1 MPKKIL
7 LADDSLTIQK
17 VVELTLAGADYEL
30 TCVSNGQKA
39 LESLEHSL
47 PDLILADVVM
57 PGKNGYEVCEAV
69 KSNPATA
76 RIPVV
81 LLSGTFEPFDR
92 DRADRIG
99 ADRVVSKP
107 FDAQQLLD
115 EIKTLLTRAAST
127 PFPASALEEGP
138 FDTAF
143 LDETAPTAGAPG
155 ESEPIEAENPFEH
168 LSLLPPPSFSE
179 LRGTSPGE
187 IQSLPSDWS
196 SRALAK
202 EEALAEEGEG
212 FAIAEGELN
221 GAEEFSGG
229 PVFLPPPDTQAAA
242 EEAENRHPV
251 EETSAGPPRAEPPP
265 EPVGVEE
272 ISTEAAETLF
282 EVPAASPAPAGT
294 ELTQEQIERIA
305 ALVVAK
311 LSEQVLREIA
321 REVVP
326 DVAEM
331 VVKRRIE
338 ELESGAE

>member
-17 VVELTLAGADYEL
+17 VVELTLAGTDYEL

-39 LESLEHSL
+39 LESLEHSR

-115 EIKTLLTRAAST
+115 EIETLLTRTAST
-127 PFPASALEEGP
+127 PFPVSALEEGP

-143 LDETAPTAGAPG
+143 LDDTAPTAGAPG
-155 ESEPIEAENPFEH
+155 ESEPIEAGNPFEH
-168 LSLLPPPSFSE
+168 LSPLHPPSLSE
-179 LRGTSPGE
+179 LRKDK
-187 IQSLPSDWS
+187 Q
-196 SRALAK
+196 
-202 EEALAEEGEG
+202 
-212 FAIAEGELN
+212 N
-221 GAEEFSGG
+221 G
-229 PVFLPPPDTQAAA
+229 
-242 EEAENRHPV
+242 
-251 EETSAGPPRAEPPP
+251 
-265 EPVGVEE
+265 
-272 ISTEAAETLF
+272 
-282 EVPAASPAPAGT
+282 
-294 ELTQEQIERIA
+294 
-305 ALVVAK
+305 
-311 LSEQVLREIA
+311 
-321 REVVP
+321 
-326 DVAEM
+326 
-331 VVKRRIE
+331 RRIIYG
-338 ELESGAE
+338 S

>member
-17 VVELTLAGADYEL
+17 VVELTLAGTDYEL

-39 LESLEHSL
+39 LESLDHSL

-69 KSNPATA
+69 RSNPATA

-115 EIKTLLTRAAST
+115 EIETLLTRAAST

-143 LDETAPTAGAPG
+143 LADTVPTAGAPG
-155 ESEPIEAENPFEH
+155 ENGPIEAENPFE
-168 LSLLPPPSFSE
+168 L
-179 LRGTSPGE
+179 T
-187 IQSLPSDWS
+187 
-196 SRALAK
+196 
-202 EEALAEEGEG
+202 
-212 FAIAEGELN
+212 

-229 PVFLPPPDTQAAA
+229 PVFLPPPDAQTAA
-242 EEAENRHPV
+242 EEAETRHPV
-251 EETSAGPPRAEPPP
+251 EETSSEPPRAEPPP
-265 EPVGVEE
+265 GQVGIEE

-282 EVPAASPAPAGT
+282 EVPAAPPPPPPASPAPAAT
-294 ELTQEQIERIA
+294 ELTQEQIEQIA

-311 LSEQVLREIA
+311 LSDQVLREIA

-326 DVAEM
+326 GVAEM